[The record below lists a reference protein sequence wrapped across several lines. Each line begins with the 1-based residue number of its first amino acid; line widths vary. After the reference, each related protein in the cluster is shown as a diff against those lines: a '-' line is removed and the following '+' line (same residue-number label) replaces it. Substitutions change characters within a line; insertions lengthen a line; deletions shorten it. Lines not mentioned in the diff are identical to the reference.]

1 MVKTNTL
8 IWTAIWFV
16 PAVAALHTIGI
27 DNVVRAV
34 IQTLFNILG

>member
-16 PAVAALHTIGI
+16 PAVAAIHTIGI
-27 DNVVRAV
+27 DTIVRAV
-34 IQTLFNILG
+34 IRTLFNVFG